1 MAEYNNK
8 QMFQILNIIAVVG
21 TIFVNYLANALPIN
35 GIDTRELSDAIPNLF
50 VPAGLTFAIWGVI
63 YILIIL
69 FAAYQARDLFKKE
82 KIEMPFIKKTSYY
95 FFLAGIANIAWIFA
109 WHYQQVF
116 LSFIIM
122 LVLLGSLIK
131 LYLNLGIGKEIVSRK
146 ERIFVQIPISV
157 YLGWITVATIANATA
172 LLVVLSMQNSIN
184 LNLLGF
190 SQVFWTI
197 FVIAAAL
204 IITLL
209 MIITRKDVAYSLVV
223 VWALLGIYIKRT
235 DITYGVQNDIAL
247 AAAVCAVI
255 IVLGILLEVGADLF
269 FRKQKS

>member
-1 MAEYNNK
+1 MSEFNNK

-35 GIDTRELSDAIPNLF
+35 GIDTRELSDSIPNLF

-69 FAAYQARDLFKKE
+69 FATYQARDLFKKE

-109 WHYQQVF
+109 WHYQQVL
-116 LSFIIM
+116 LSVLIM
-122 LVLLGSLIK
+122 IVLLGSLLKI
-131 LYLNLGIGKEIVSRK
+131 YLNLDIGKEIVSRK

-157 YLGWITVATIANATA
+157 YLGWITVATIANVTA
-172 LLVVLSMQNSIN
+172 LLVTIN
-184 LNLLGF
+184 WDGLGI
-190 SQVFWTI
+190 SEVIWTMI
-197 FVIAAAL
+197 VIIVAL

-209 MIITRKDVAYSLVV
+209 MIITRKDVAYSLVI

-235 DITYGVQNDIAL
+235 DPLYGIQNDVAL
-247 AAAVCAVI
+247 TAVVCTLI
-255 IVLGILLEVGADLF
+255 IVLTIIVEVGMDIF
-269 FRKQKS
+269 IRKK